1 MGKSTSRKIILFPP
15 PLEAG
20 FRKLKLEM
28 IQIEQIHDL
37 PHLPWATN
45 TAEQVSEV
53 FRTKESILNRSKEI
67 YLLRNSKGAPLLV
80 VGLMQTNFVSGWHIW
95 TMVCKCDLKRYVRTL
110 RKMLHILVKQLGYIM
125 ITVDKAFPVGQRF
138 AEFLGFRLTSEVDSI
153 DNKTYCF
160 YGMDKAWLTQ

>member
-1 MGKSTSRKIILFPP
+1 MPASDAETFYRNLPRQARSRERVERIL
-15 PLEAG
+15 
-20 FRKLKLEM
+20 
-28 IQIEQIHDL
+28 H
-37 PHLPWATN
+37 AT
-45 TAEQVSEV
+45 
-53 FRTKESILNRSKEI
+53 RR
-67 YLLRNSKGAPLLV
+67 LLA
-80 VGLMQTNFVSGWHIW
+80 FVSGWHIW